1 MRIAMVVPPW
11 YELPPSGYGGLEMIC
26 AALVDGLVDRGH
38 DVVLFGAGKR
48 SGTKAEFVST
58 SADLQFPRLG
68 ETLPDVLHAAQVNT
82 MIADGGFDVI
92 HDHTTPGALAA
103 PRLTTPTVV
112 TVHGAVTGE
121 LGDYYEAVGDAV
133 RLVAISRAQR
143 SLRPHL
149 PWIATVHNG
158 VSVPAELG
166 APPASNPDGPVL
178 WLARFNPD
186 KGPDLAIEA
195 CRAAGLPLILAG
207 KCNEPA
213 EERYLDRVITPML
226 DDTVEVMVNGDRAA
240 IMEKLRGARCLIMPI
255 RWEEPFG
262 MVMIEAMAE
271 GLPVVALRRGAVP
284 EIVQHEVTGFI
295 CDRPEDLP
303 EALLRAHELD
313 PAACVRRVRSRFSA
327 DYMAERYEAVYTKAI
342 AEHLAVPRTTPARS
356 PSRPARLAAGRT
368 TLTGNGGRRKTA
380 NGGGPTQ
387 PVPLH

>member
-1 MRIAMVVPPW
+1 
-11 YELPPSGYGGLEMIC
+11 MIC
-26 AALVDGLVDRGH
+26 ASLVDGLVDRGH
-38 DVVLFGAGKR
+38 HVTLFGAGQR

-58 SADLQFPRLG
+58 SEELQFPRLG
-68 ETLPDVLHAAQVNT
+68 ETLPDVLHTAQVNT
-82 MIADGGFDVI
+82 MIADGDFDVI

-158 VSVPAELG
+158 LTVPAEPG
-166 APPASNPDGPVL
+166 PPPAPRPDGPVM

-186 KGPDLAIEA
+186 KGPDMAIEA

-213 EERYLDRVITPML
+213 EERYLDRVIKPML
-226 DDTVEVMVNGDRAA
+226 DDTIDVMVNADRAA
-240 IMEKLRGARCLIMPI
+240 IMAKLRHARCLIMPI

-271 GLPVVALRRGAVP
+271 GVPVVALRRGAVA

-303 EALLRAHELD
+303 KALLRAHELD
-313 PAACVRRVRSRFSA
+313 PAACIRRVRSRFSA
-327 DYMAERYEAVYTKAI
+327 DYMAERYEAVYSKAI
-342 AEHLAVPRTTPARS
+342 AEHLALPRLTPARS
-356 PSRPARLAAGRT
+356 PSRPVRLAATRS
-368 TLTGNGGRRKTA
+368 TLAGNGRRKSS
-380 NGGGPTQ
+380 NGGGPSQ
-387 PVPLH
+387 PVTLH